1 MTDVNSQG
9 SALIRVE
16 HLTKKFGDTLV
27 LDDIS
32 EHINE
37 GEKVVIIG
45 PSGSGKSTFLRCLN
59 LLEIPT
65 SGKIWFNDQEIT
77 SQNTDINKIRCQMG
91 MVFQHFNL
99 FPNKT
104 VRRNITLAPV
114 RTGRMTQEE
123 ADQKAMELL
132 QRVGLQDKADD
143 YPASL
148 SGGQKQR
155 IAIVRAMA
163 MNPRVLLFDEPTSAL
178 DPEMVGE
185 VLEVMRELAE
195 DGMTMSQNPP
205 VFGDIMQK
213 QEIAEVFGIS
223 TEDIDEKYPVQWV
236 STGLEAVIVPLKSRR
251 ALSEIKMD
259 RPAFEKYIERHPK
272 NYCNHL
278 FFVGMGNNTLA
289 ARCMMEDYVEDPA
302 TGSANGDLA
311 GYLLKHNWFGIQ
323 DIRYTVVQGEDMGR
337 KSILHVH
344 ASRKY
349 EDWIIEVG
357 GNCYIVAEGEWR

>member
-1 MTDVNSQG
+1 MKFYIVDCFAEEKYQG
-9 SALIRVE
+9 
-16 HLTKKFGDTLV
+16 
-27 LDDIS
+27 
-32 EHINE
+32 N
-37 GEKVVIIG
+37 
-45 PSGSGKSTFLRCLN
+45 
-59 LLEIPT
+59 
-65 SGKIWFNDQEIT
+65 
-77 SQNTDINKIRCQMG
+77 
-91 MVFQHFNL
+91 
-99 FPNKT
+99 
-104 VRRNITLAPV
+104 
-114 RTGRMTQEE
+114 
-123 ADQKAMELL
+123 ELL
-132 QRVGLQDKADD
+132 VVKTDRPVTDEEQQKIAREINFSETAFILSDKQAD
-143 YPASL
+143 
-148 SGGQKQR
+148 GGYDVH
-155 IAIVRAMA
+155 IWTP
-163 MNPRVLLFDEPTSAL
+163 N
-178 DPEMVGE
+178 VGE
-185 VLEVMRELAE
+185 VPFAGHPTLGTAHVIRHCYEGGGNDSVKLNLKVGQIPVAVTE

-259 RPAFEKYIERHPK
+259 RPAFERYIERHPK

-323 DIRYTVVQGEDMGR
+323 DVRYTVVQGEDMGR

>member
-1 MTDVNSQG
+1 MKFYIVDCFAEGKYQG
-9 SALIRVE
+9 
-16 HLTKKFGDTLV
+16 
-27 LDDIS
+27 
-32 EHINE
+32 N
-37 GEKVVIIG
+37 
-45 PSGSGKSTFLRCLN
+45 
-59 LLEIPT
+59 
-65 SGKIWFNDQEIT
+65 
-77 SQNTDINKIRCQMG
+77 
-91 MVFQHFNL
+91 
-99 FPNKT
+99 
-104 VRRNITLAPV
+104 
-114 RTGRMTQEE
+114 
-123 ADQKAMELL
+123 ELL
-132 QRVGLQDKADD
+132 VVKADRPVTD
-143 YPASL
+143 EEQQKIAREINFSETAFIL
-148 SGGQKQR
+148 SDKQADGGYDVR
-155 IAIVRAMA
+155 IWTP
-163 MNPRVLLFDEPTSAL
+163 N
-178 DPEMVGE
+178 VGE
-185 VLEVMRELAE
+185 VPFAGHPTLGTAHVIRHCYEGGGNDSMKLNLKVGQIPIAVTE

>member
-1 MTDVNSQG
+1 MKFYIVDCFAEGKYQG
-9 SALIRVE
+9 
-16 HLTKKFGDTLV
+16 
-27 LDDIS
+27 
-32 EHINE
+32 N
-37 GEKVVIIG
+37 
-45 PSGSGKSTFLRCLN
+45 
-59 LLEIPT
+59 
-65 SGKIWFNDQEIT
+65 
-77 SQNTDINKIRCQMG
+77 
-91 MVFQHFNL
+91 
-99 FPNKT
+99 
-104 VRRNITLAPV
+104 
-114 RTGRMTQEE
+114 
-123 ADQKAMELL
+123 ELL
-132 QRVGLQDKADD
+132 VVKADRPVTD
-143 YPASL
+143 EEQQKIAREINFSETAFIL
-148 SGGQKQR
+148 SDKQADGGYDVR
-155 IAIVRAMA
+155 IWTP
-163 MNPRVLLFDEPTSAL
+163 N
-178 DPEMVGE
+178 VGE
-185 VLEVMRELAE
+185 VPFAGHPTLGTAHVIRHCYEGGGNDSVKLNLKVGQIPIAVTE

-259 RPAFEKYIERHPK
+259 RPAFERYIERHPK

-323 DIRYTVVQGEDMGR
+323 DVRYTVVQGEDMGR

>member
-1 MTDVNSQG
+1 MKFYIVDCFAEEKYQG
-9 SALIRVE
+9 
-16 HLTKKFGDTLV
+16 
-27 LDDIS
+27 
-32 EHINE
+32 N
-37 GEKVVIIG
+37 
-45 PSGSGKSTFLRCLN
+45 
-59 LLEIPT
+59 
-65 SGKIWFNDQEIT
+65 
-77 SQNTDINKIRCQMG
+77 
-91 MVFQHFNL
+91 
-99 FPNKT
+99 
-104 VRRNITLAPV
+104 
-114 RTGRMTQEE
+114 
-123 ADQKAMELL
+123 ELL
-132 QRVGLQDKADD
+132 VVKADRPVTD
-143 YPASL
+143 EEQQKIAREINFSETAFIL
-148 SGGQKQR
+148 SDKQADGGYDVR
-155 IAIVRAMA
+155 IWTP
-163 MNPRVLLFDEPTSAL
+163 N
-178 DPEMVGE
+178 VGE
-185 VLEVMRELAE
+185 VPFAGHPTLGTAHVIRHCYEGGGNDSVKLNLKVGQIPVAVTE

-205 VFGDIMQK
+205 EFGDIMQK

-259 RPAFEKYIERHPK
+259 RPAFERYIERHPK

-323 DIRYTVVQGEDMGR
+323 DVRYTVVQGEDMGR

>member
-1 MTDVNSQG
+1 MKFYIVDCFAEGKYQG
-9 SALIRVE
+9 
-16 HLTKKFGDTLV
+16 
-27 LDDIS
+27 
-32 EHINE
+32 N
-37 GEKVVIIG
+37 
-45 PSGSGKSTFLRCLN
+45 
-59 LLEIPT
+59 
-65 SGKIWFNDQEIT
+65 
-77 SQNTDINKIRCQMG
+77 
-91 MVFQHFNL
+91 
-99 FPNKT
+99 
-104 VRRNITLAPV
+104 
-114 RTGRMTQEE
+114 
-123 ADQKAMELL
+123 ELL
-132 QRVGLQDKADD
+132 VVKTDRPVTDEEQQKIAREINFSETAFILSDKQAD
-143 YPASL
+143 
-148 SGGQKQR
+148 GGYDVR
-155 IAIVRAMA
+155 IWTP
-163 MNPRVLLFDEPTSAL
+163 N
-178 DPEMVGE
+178 VGE
-185 VLEVMRELAE
+185 VPFAGHPTLGTAHVIRHCYEGGGNDSVKLNLKVGQIPVAVTE

-259 RPAFEKYIERHPK
+259 RPAFEKYIERHPR

-323 DIRYTVVQGEDMGR
+323 DVRYTVVQGEDMGR

>member
-1 MTDVNSQG
+1 MKFYIVDCFAEEKYQG
-9 SALIRVE
+9 
-16 HLTKKFGDTLV
+16 
-27 LDDIS
+27 
-32 EHINE
+32 N
-37 GEKVVIIG
+37 
-45 PSGSGKSTFLRCLN
+45 
-59 LLEIPT
+59 
-65 SGKIWFNDQEIT
+65 
-77 SQNTDINKIRCQMG
+77 
-91 MVFQHFNL
+91 
-99 FPNKT
+99 
-104 VRRNITLAPV
+104 
-114 RTGRMTQEE
+114 
-123 ADQKAMELL
+123 ELL
-132 QRVGLQDKADD
+132 VVKADRPVTD
-143 YPASL
+143 EEQQKIAREINFSETAFIL
-148 SGGQKQR
+148 SDKQADGGYDVR
-155 IAIVRAMA
+155 IWTP
-163 MNPRVLLFDEPTSAL
+163 N
-178 DPEMVGE
+178 VGE
-185 VLEVMRELAE
+185 VPFAGHPTLGTAHVIRHCYEGGGNDSVKLNLKVGQIPIAVTE

-323 DIRYTVVQGEDMGR
+323 DVRYTVVQGEDMGR

>member
-1 MTDVNSQG
+1 MKFYIVDCFAEEKYQG
-9 SALIRVE
+9 
-16 HLTKKFGDTLV
+16 
-27 LDDIS
+27 
-32 EHINE
+32 N
-37 GEKVVIIG
+37 
-45 PSGSGKSTFLRCLN
+45 
-59 LLEIPT
+59 
-65 SGKIWFNDQEIT
+65 
-77 SQNTDINKIRCQMG
+77 
-91 MVFQHFNL
+91 
-99 FPNKT
+99 
-104 VRRNITLAPV
+104 
-114 RTGRMTQEE
+114 
-123 ADQKAMELL
+123 ELL
-132 QRVGLQDKADD
+132 VAKTDRPVTDEEQQKIAREINFSETAFILSDKQAD
-143 YPASL
+143 
-148 SGGQKQR
+148 GGYDVR
-155 IAIVRAMA
+155 IWTP
-163 MNPRVLLFDEPTSAL
+163 N
-178 DPEMVGE
+178 VGE
-185 VLEVMRELAE
+185 VPFAGHPTLGTAHVIRHCYEGGGNDSVKLNLKVGQIPVAVTE

-205 VFGDIMQK
+205 VFRDIMQK

>member
-1 MTDVNSQG
+1 MKFYIVDCFAEEKYQG
-9 SALIRVE
+9 
-16 HLTKKFGDTLV
+16 
-27 LDDIS
+27 
-32 EHINE
+32 N
-37 GEKVVIIG
+37 
-45 PSGSGKSTFLRCLN
+45 
-59 LLEIPT
+59 
-65 SGKIWFNDQEIT
+65 
-77 SQNTDINKIRCQMG
+77 
-91 MVFQHFNL
+91 
-99 FPNKT
+99 
-104 VRRNITLAPV
+104 
-114 RTGRMTQEE
+114 
-123 ADQKAMELL
+123 ELL
-132 QRVGLQDKADD
+132 VVKTDRPVTDEEQQKIAREINFSETAFILSDKQAD
-143 YPASL
+143 
-148 SGGQKQR
+148 GGYDVR
-155 IAIVRAMA
+155 IWTP
-163 MNPRVLLFDEPTSAL
+163 N
-178 DPEMVGE
+178 VGE
-185 VLEVMRELAE
+185 VPFAGHPTLGTAHVIRHCYEGGGNDSVKLNLKVGQIPVAVTE

-259 RPAFEKYIERHPK
+259 RPAFERYIERHPK

-323 DIRYTVVQGEDMGR
+323 DVRYTVVQGEDMGR